1 MALLHWADCDRE
13 TLRQH
18 LPSALVV
25 LPVGAVEQ
33 HGPHLPTGTDAF
45 IVEATVEAAVRQAA
59 PSAPRDLVL
68 VPTLRFGASDH
79 HFPFGATLSLTVETL
94 TQVLIDLA
102 RSVAAAGGRRLLIV
116 NGHGGNRGACH
127 AASAAA
133 ASRYGL
139 SVGHLDYWQLLTGPD
154 DADRVDEDPRS
165 GTPIPGHAGAFETS
179 MIAHLRPAPV
189 GNVPHRPSPPQVPEV
204 PDVMLHD
211 DEIWRHLDG
220 YTDDPSGASAEAG
233 AQWFARCVARLSE
246 RIIAVAAT
254 EVAVVKN

>member
-1 MALLHWADCDRE
+1 MARLHWTDCDRE

-45 IVEATVEAAVRQAA
+45 IVEAIVEAAVRQAA
-59 PSAPRDLVL
+59 PDAPRDLVL
-68 VPTLRFGASDH
+68 APTLRFGASDH

-127 AASAAA
+127 AAGAAA
-133 ASRYGL
+133 ASRHGL

-154 DADRVDEDPRS
+154 DDDRMSDDPQPS
-165 GTPIPGHAGAFETS
+165 PPIPGHAGAFETS

-189 GNVPHRPSPPQVPEV
+189 SAAPHRPSPPTVADV
-204 PDVMLHD
+204 PDVMMHD
-211 DEIWRHLDG
+211 NEIWRHLDG
-220 YTDDPSGASAEAG
+220 YTDDPFGASAEAG
-233 AQWFARCVARLSE
+233 ARWFARCVARLSE
-246 RIIAVAAT
+246 RIIAVAAA
-254 EVAVVKN
+254 EVTAVKN

>member
-1 MALLHWADCDRE
+1 MWNVAQLHWADCNRE

-25 LPVGAVEQ
+25 LPIGAVEQ
-33 HGPHLPTGTDAF
+33 HGPHLPSGTDAF
-45 IVEATVEAAVRQAA
+45 IVEATVEAAVRRAA

-68 VPTLRFGASDH
+68 APTLRFGASDH
-79 HFPFGATLSLTVETL
+79 HLPFGATLSLTVETL
-94 TQVLIDLA
+94 TQVLLDLA
-102 RSVAAAGGRRLLIV
+102 RSVAVAGGRRMLIV

-139 SVGHLDYWQLLTGPD
+139 SVGHLDYWQLLAGPD
-154 DADRVDEDPRS
+154 DDSPS

-179 MIAHLRPAPV
+179 MIAHLRPALLAAA
-189 GNVPHRPSPPQVPEV
+189 PHRPAPPSVPDV

-211 DEIWRHLDG
+211 QEIWRHLDG
-220 YTDDPSGASAEAG
+220 YTDDPFTATAEAG
-233 AQWFARCVARLSE
+233 ARWFTGCVARLSE
-246 RIIAVAAT
+246 RIVAVAAAD
-254 EVAVVKN
+254 VAAVKN